1 MVMGFILP
9 MVRDLDGKRRY
20 VHVEKKKKLRNLKA
34 VVRVHFMRSC
44 RKAAARMLC
53 STATKK
59 RRGWGELVCVSVSR
73 DCTYCPSGWGCG
85 CRCVARS
92 ESISVKKNTNK
103 APSDNRPLTQ

>member
-1 MVMGFILP
+1 MP

-20 VHVEKKKKLRNLKA
+20 VHVEKKKKLRDLKA

-59 RRGWGELVCVSVSR
+59 RRGWGELVCECVERLHVLSFGMGLWV
-73 DCTYCPSGWGCG
+73 PV
-85 CRCVARS
+85 CRAF
-92 ESISVKKNTNK
+92 
-103 APSDNRPLTQ
+103 